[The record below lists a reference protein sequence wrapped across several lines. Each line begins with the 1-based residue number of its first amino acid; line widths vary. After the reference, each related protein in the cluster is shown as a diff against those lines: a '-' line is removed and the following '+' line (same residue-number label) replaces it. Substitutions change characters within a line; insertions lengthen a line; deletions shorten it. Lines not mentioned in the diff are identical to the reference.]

1 MEGLERFLI
10 AQEHIYYKALQEV
23 KSGKKRGHWIWFI
36 FPQMKGLGQSYKSN
50 YYGIESIEEARS
62 YLNHP
67 ILGSRIREITQ
78 TLLDLPEH
86 LTAEIIF
93 GGLDSLK
100 VQSSMTLFYYV
111 SEEDVFY
118 NVIKRFFNGQLDHK
132 TWYKLDKNLFQLR
145 EYYNIDADECEKI
158 IESLGYYE
166 ATRTVDATT
175 LPFSFETSSG
185 WFLLDGFTFGENG
198 QFNAIICDLQTGPPD
213 CLDIDAI
220 AIPDDIIRK
229 VINVF
234 NEKFTKA
241 RTIQMKQ
248 NHFKG
253 LTDAQVLESRK
264 KYGANVLTPPEEDSL
279 WDQIKEVCKHP
290 IAKIM
295 ACLVVATLVAAGFLA
310 SSMGVLIWV
319 MPAIVAI
326 ATLLILIVGFFGG
339 FEDPLFKILITAF
352 VLSMGISIYEYEWNG
367 AEWTVFFEPIGIIV
381 ALILAT
387 SIAYFLEKQNE
398 KTFQS
403 LNQTNDDTLVK
414 VYRNGHLCQVP
425 RKDIVV
431 GDIIRLETGEEI
443 PADCELLESLNL
455 IVDESSLTGELQASK
470 TIDPERFDNNATYK
484 SNEIKKGTTII
495 EGYCTAEVKKV
506 GDATESGEVYHSLNE
521 GGEVKVGWLLKDKT
535 TNTVIDKFNTEDDAN
550 DALEDY
556 LGEHEDAD
564 VVVEQPLIDRM
575 RVRKGSETPLSKKLN
590 GLADWITNVSYIL
603 AGFIIVGRIAWY
615 LIPNWTAIDFASGD
629 FWVDFVSFVLKT
641 IMIAVTLVVVAVPE
655 GLPMSVTL
663 SLAFSMRKLMK
674 SNTLPR
680 TMHACETMGAASVIC
695 TDKTGTLTK
704 NQMEVAE
711 ISTETNDGKLLAEMI
726 AVNSTANLDFS
737 DTANIKV
744 IGNPT
749 EGALLLWL
757 NGNGINYLDIREN
770 VQVVDCLPFSTENKY
785 MVTIVNSPI
794 LGKKVAYVKG
804 APEILLGLSKVDE
817 ASKAKYENVLAN
829 YQKKAMRTLALAYV
843 ELNETDDIITDGK
856 LNVKGLSFVGVFALH
871 DDVREGVK
879 ESIEECMK
887 AGIAVKIV
895 TGDNPGTAK
904 EIGKK
909 IGLWTEADGD
919 ENIIT
924 GAEMAKLSDKE
935 LEERVMNIK
944 IIARARPMDKKRLV
958 DALRRLDQ
966 VVAVTGDGTNDAP
979 ALNAADVG
987 LAMGNGTQVAKDA
1000 SDMIIQDN
1008 SFSTIA
1014 NAVMWGRSLYKNI
1027 QRFLLFQLTVNVAA
1041 CFLVLF
1047 GAFLGTETPLT
1058 VTQMLWVNL
1067 IMDTFAAIALS
1078 ALPPQKSV
1086 MNEKPRDPNAF
1097 ILDKSMLRNIFGVGG
1112 FFFVLL
1118 LALLIIFQHADITSM
1133 KDLLNFSFGE
1143 RSHVTTYELTLL
1155 FTIFVM
1161 THMGYMFNARGYN
1174 TGGSGWNLKGC
1185 DGFLLIA
1192 TVVTLGQV
1200 AIVEVPFLNNFF
1212 NVQSLPLFDWIVI
1225 FIIGFMVTGVR
1236 ELWQFIKK

>member
-1 MEGLERFLI
+1 
-10 AQEHIYYKALQEV
+10 
-23 KSGKKRGHWIWFI
+23 
-36 FPQMKGLGQSYKSN
+36 
-50 YYGIESIEEARS
+50 
-62 YLNHP
+62 
-67 ILGSRIREITQ
+67 
-78 TLLDLPEH
+78 
-86 LTAEIIF
+86 
-93 GGLDSLK
+93 
-100 VQSSMTLFYYV
+100 
-111 SEEDVFY
+111 
-118 NVIKRFFNGQLDHK
+118 
-132 TWYKLDKNLFQLR
+132 
-145 EYYNIDADECEKI
+145 
-158 IESLGYYE
+158 
-166 ATRTVDATT
+166 
-175 LPFSFETSSG
+175 
-185 WFLLDGFTFGENG
+185 
-198 QFNAIICDLQTGPPD
+198 
-213 CLDIDAI
+213 
-220 AIPDDIIRK
+220 
-229 VINVF
+229 
-234 NEKFTKA
+234 
-241 RTIQMKQ
+241 MKQ
-248 NHFKG
+248 IHHYTG
-253 LTDAQVLESRK
+253 LNDAQVLESRA

-290 IAKIM
+290 IAITM
-295 ACLVVATLVAAGFLA
+295 ACLIVGTAILAGILA
-310 SSMGVLIWV
+310 GSMGTMIWM
-319 MPAIVAI
+319 MPVIVAV

-339 FEDPLFKILITAF
+339 FGDPLFKILITAF
-352 VLSMGISIYEYEWNG
+352 VLSMGISIYEYEWHG

-387 SIAYFLEKQNE
+387 SIAYFLEKKNE

-403 LNQTNDDTLVK
+403 LNQTNDEVPVK
-414 VYRNGHLCQVP
+414 VYRNGHICQVP

-431 GDIIRLETGEEI
+431 GDIIKLDTGEEI

-455 IVDESSLTGELQASK
+455 IVNESSLTGELQATK
-470 TIDPERFDNNATYK
+470 TTNPEQFDSNATYK

-495 EGYCTAEVKKV
+495 EGYCTAEVKSV
-506 GDATESGEVYHSLNE
+506 GDKTESGEVYRSLNE
-521 GGEVKVGWLLKDKT
+521 GNEVKVGWLLKDKT
-535 TNTVIDKFNTEDDAN
+535 NNTIIDKFNTEDEAN
-550 DALEDY
+550 DALEEY

-575 RVRKGSETPLSKKLN
+575 RVSKGSETPLSKKLN
-590 GLADWITNVSYIL
+590 GLADWITNASYLLAGCIIIFRVLVFYNQMPWDLNPWISFIWNPWWWSLVIPSAIVLYLLVKGKFGSLNKYVTTVIVAGYVLIYSAVVWIMHSTLGADEDFASLVSYIL
-603 AGFIIVGRIAWY
+603 
-615 LIPNWTAIDFASGD
+615 S
-629 FWVDFVSFVLKT
+629 T

-704 NQMEVAE
+704 NMMEVAD
-711 ISTETNDGKLLAEMI
+711 SKLGDVDDNLLSEMI
-726 AVNSTANLDFS
+726 AVNTTANLDFT
-737 DTANIKV
+737 DKNAIKV

-757 NGNGINYLDIREN
+757 NGKGCDYLDLREKTP
-770 VQVVDCLPFSTENKY
+770 VIDSLPFSTENKY
-785 MVTIVNSPI
+785 MVTIVNSAV

-804 APEILLGLSKVDE
+804 APEILLSMSDIDAKSKS
-817 ASKAKYENVLAN
+817 AYEEVLAE
-829 YQKKAMRTLALAYV
+829 YQKGAKRTLALAYV
-843 ELNETDDIITDGK
+843 ELGESESIISEGK
-856 LNVKGLSFVGVFALH
+856 LNTTKLKFVGVFAIQ
-871 DDVREGVK
+871 DDIREGVK

-904 EIGKK
+904 EIGRK
-909 IGLWTEADGD
+909 IGLWTDSDGD
-919 ENIIT
+919 KNIIT
-924 GAEMAKLSDKE
+924 GTEMAKLSDKE
-935 LEERVMNIK
+935 LEERVMDIK

-958 DALRRLDQ
+958 EALRRLDQ

-1047 GAFLGTETPLT
+1047 GAFLGTESPLT

-1086 MNEKPRDPNAF
+1086 MDEKPRDPNAF
-1097 ILDKSMLRNIFGVGG
+1097 ILDKSMLQNIFGVGG
-1112 FFFVLL
+1112 FFFLMLL
-1118 LALLIIFQHADITSM
+1118 VLLIIFQHTEITSM
-1133 KDLLNFSFGE
+1133 KDLLNFSIGE

-1161 THMGYMFNARGYN
+1161 THMGYMFNARGYK
-1174 TGGSGWNLKGC
+1174 TGGSGWNLKNC

-1192 TVVTLGQV
+1192 TVVTLGQI
-1200 AIVEVPFLNNFF
+1200 AIVQVPFLNDFF

-1225 FIIGFMVTGVR
+1225 FIVGFMVTGVR
-1236 ELWQFIKK
+1236 ELKHLITK